1 MEGRGRSRARK
12 KRRYASPKRLL
23 SFLLTAAMVLTNMG
37 PDLSLAY
44 AATATDVTFE
54 MEGADLVQ
62 SVEDAIAEGNE
73 VTKGDIDF
81 TEGAVDKFENLF
93 FGEGKLYEAYPEM
106 EGGDA
111 EAELRVFVRLPEDA
125 DDTYIVTG
133 DEDLIFLYVNNGE
146 DRITCKA
153 EIHSVINGRERT
165 KTTKKVSIKSY
176 LNAYDTIFGE
186 GTEVEEEEEVVTAT
200 SSDADKAEPE
210 VPTATDSDGQVSLS
224 VNDVPLVTEAPVE
237 TATDSDAPESDD
249 DEAEVP
255 EDTEDEE
262 PAEEEEITEDVDEEV
277 PEAPK
282 ATDLDLVAL
291 DWNRTAKAWVTSL
304 NALGLER
311 STEEGSYVLTVNH
324 ILTDGGEM
332 WGKEETI
339 ELTEKDFTNGALNTA
354 PYEYVKDGMELAGKA
369 PVVRA
374 TDFQGE
380 DGTYELTVDMEYRV
394 MDGWHIVRETAQ
406 PGIMLMAIYIGEL
419 DKVDIEPDANQ
430 IPVHVQYVYEGGVT
444 AKPAE
449 TIMAVK
455 EDAEDPEAKYQ
466 FSLTVD
472 GFDEYSI
479 SVESVDDNVTYEVD
493 GNTVTVEVD
502 PGTESASL
510 VITFVAEKVKYTI
523 QKHLQQL
530 NSDDYDDGGTIEA
543 FGTAGEVTEVVAETV
558 PGYTALPIDQKKI
571 EANGSTVVDVYY
583 VRNTYTVTYDTNGGS
598 YVKALKGLY
607 EQEVTVYEVG
617 EQKRVCGMGEHQH
630 TDEPESWEL
639 AFYDVGDENGC
650 WKVAKQGGLFGQK
663 YWVWNCELAAHTHSS
678 DCYVDSYNPAPTKQG
693 YTFAGW
699 YTDEK
704 CTQLATPTLELTADT
719 TVYAKWNPA
728 QVRYTVVYYIENADD
743 DNYSYLSS
751 EVKTATVGTSVQE
764 TADTVN
770 PVGLDTTNF
779 TFESS
784 EEKTIAANG
793 STVIRV
799 NYDRNEYTLTSEKYF
814 DANGNEYNSK
824 GQGRNKLTL
833 TARYGATI
841 TQAMNKAFNE
851 PTLYRYAW
859 STTGIDKD
867 KVAVFDTMPS
877 GNKTV
882 YNHDYV
888 ATREQTLRYW
898 LENYDGSEKIEKYGK
913 TYGLYKEI
921 TVRFNYLT
929 YNADFYEFPGY
940 TKYIAEF
947 DGRKEENWSQKYT
960 WDDMQVDFYYNAD
973 EYTLDLFGYNG
984 ELITSES
991 VKLGADIESYLAEPE
1006 KPVEGAKFKGWYL
1019 DPQHSEKYAGDYKM
1033 PQGLSLYADW
1043 DLPTYTVT
1051 YVSEEET
1058 IHTESVE
1065 YLGTPASYIP
1075 EKEGYVFEGWYAD
1088 KDGVTEADLLKPV
1101 ESDITVYAQWSVNTL
1116 TTYTIQ
1122 YQTEDGTVVR
1132 DPETYDGVV
1141 GTTISVKA
1149 KTPTV
1154 EAYKDYAVNVM
1165 SETITLQAAASQNV
1179 ITFIY
1184 TAPTELEYTVQYKY
1198 GDDVIYTDGPIDAT
1212 ASKFRCTPSETAVNA
1227 LKAMGYRIDDVY
1239 RDVQLVSDNTK
1250 NIVVFNLR
1258 MDTYTI
1264 TYKGVNDVTVWGG
1277 ETKDENPNPTTYTVN
1292 SENITLVNPSKN
1304 GSEFTGWAC
1313 DDSTEVLSGS
1323 GQHDPMNVVIQTGS
1337 KGNLTFT
1344 AGWDA
1349 IETENITGK
1358 YADAEDEN
1366 PNDEIYHQG
1375 EADLAV
1381 YLDGELV
1388 QSGTLK
1394 YGYWQYPCVDMAI
1407 TLKRDYILN
1416 SVYADQVEAT
1426 GNPTDIYVNKNDEGK
1441 DVIHVDNVADESTVY
1456 VYLTTKYTVQ
1466 YVTNPAGLVTNPT
1479 DNNVYTVVNRG
1490 TPEDG
1495 YKAYTPD
1502 LTEYLEEIIVKP
1514 MPQKDGYTATGWT
1527 TEANAI
1533 QNAGKWDLSDA
1544 LDADAADSDTVIT
1557 LTATYGANSYAV
1569 GVQYYYDGVAGDKY
1583 DDPELKVFGTTY
1595 TITADPTKEHDG
1607 KPYALDH
1614 VEKNGLIVGADPTQN
1629 IVEVYYALD
1638 EIGSEEGP
1646 DGIPDKYQ
1654 TIVTFKAE
1662 NGNFGT
1668 YTNEDNEEVKITE
1681 TTKIVTL
1688 EKDGKWAEDG
1698 SYELEASD
1706 IPTAYPDD
1714 TYVEPGTWNPK
1725 NETTGT
1731 PEDEVITKNSN
1742 RTFTIRFSNRASYAV
1757 GIQYYY
1763 DGVAGDKYD
1772 DPELK
1777 VFGTTYTITAD
1788 PTKEHDGKPYALD
1801 HVEKNGLI
1809 VGADP
1814 TQNIVEVYYALDEI
1828 GSEEGPDGI
1837 PDKYQTIVTFKAENG
1852 NFGTYTN
1859 EDNEEVKITETT
1871 KIVTLEK
1878 DGKWAEDGSYELEAS
1893 DIPTAYPDDTY
1904 VEPGTWNPKNE
1915 TTGTPEDEV
1924 ITKNSNRTFTIRFS
1938 NRASYAVGIQYYYDG
1953 VAGDKYDD
1961 PELKVFGSTYTIT
1974 PATTK
1979 EYNEIPYALDRVEN
1993 NGLTV
1998 TDNTDTNIVMVYYAL
2013 DENEDKIPDKYQTTV
2028 TFKAVNGYFY
2038 TETNEDGT
2046 ETKVTETQIIVDLTD
2061 ASGEVYDEDGTYV
2074 LKDKDIPKATP
2085 DETYTEP
2092 GTWSPVPQNAEIR
2105 KDRDNTFTITFSNRA
2120 KYEASVE
2127 YYYDN
2132 DLDESKTYKEDRTIE
2147 TVFEI
2152 TPPTTTTH
2160 GDQNDNYMLGR
2171 IENNGLI
2178 VTADPAQNVIRVYYE
2193 LDVKGEEPAGGDPF
2207 DPDGPDNI
2215 PDKYQVIFR
2224 YTTDGN
2230 GTVTGKTYEPYTTPK
2245 DEDGNYTEFN
2255 GASPKVNVTVS
2266 GNTSRY
2272 VFDYWTDDNGNQYDT
2287 DDVLRRAKFD
2297 DDTTF
2302 TAHFRYV
2309 SGGGH
2314 GGGGGGSSSGGS
2326 PYSDPDHG
2334 PGVVNIDPDA
2344 VPLAPLPGDN
2354 MFVIE
2359 DGDVPLAPLPKTGQ
2373 TPVAPAMGMLFAGIF
2388 LALASLRRREEEN

>member
-73 VTKGDIDF
+73 VEKGDIDF

-200 SSDADKAEPE
+200 SSDTDKAEPE

-237 TATDSDAPESDD
+237 TATDSDAPEADG

-255 EDTEDEE
+255 EDTEAEE

-282 ATDLDLVAL
+282 ATDKDLVAL
-291 DWNRTAKAWVTSL
+291 DWDKTAKAWVTSL

-339 ELTEKDFTNGALNTA
+339 ELTEEDFTNGVLNTA

-380 DGTYELTVDMEYRV
+380 DGVYELTVDMEYRV

-419 DKVDIEPDANQ
+419 DKVDIEPDVNQ
-430 IPVHVQYVYEGGVT
+430 IPVYVQYVYEGGVT

-455 EDAEDPEAKYQ
+455 EDADAKYQ

-502 PGTESASL
+502 PGTESAGL
-510 VITFVAEKVKYTI
+510 VITFVAKQVKYTI

-530 NSDDYDDGGTIEA
+530 NSDGYDDGGTIEA

-558 PGYTALPIDQKKI
+558 PGYTALPIDQNKI

-1777 VFGTTYTITAD
+1777 VFG
-1788 PTKEHDGKPYALD
+1788 
-1801 HVEKNGLI
+1801 
-1809 VGADP
+1809 
-1814 TQNIVEVYYALDEI
+1814 
-1828 GSEEGPDGI
+1828 
-1837 PDKYQTIVTFKAENG
+1837 
-1852 NFGTYTN
+1852 
-1859 EDNEEVKITETT
+1859 
-1871 KIVTLEK
+1871 
-1878 DGKWAEDGSYELEAS
+1878 
-1893 DIPTAYPDDTY
+1893 
-1904 VEPGTWNPKNE
+1904 
-1915 TTGTPEDEV
+1915 
-1924 ITKNSNRTFTIRFS
+1924 
-1938 NRASYAVGIQYYYDG
+1938 
-1953 VAGDKYDD
+1953 
-1961 PELKVFGSTYTIT
+1961 STYTIT

>member
-62 SVEDAIAEGNE
+62 SVEDAIAEDNE
-73 VTKGDIDF
+73 VTKEDINF

-255 EDTEDEE
+255 EDTEAEE
-262 PAEEEEITEDVDEEV
+262 PAEEEEITEDVDKEV

-282 ATDLDLVAL
+282 ATDKDLVAL

-339 ELTEKDFTNGALNTA
+339 ELTEEDFTNGVLNTA

-406 PGIMLMAIYIGEL
+406 SGIMLMAIYIGEL
-419 DKVDIEPDANQ
+419 DEVDIEPDVNQ

-455 EDAEDPEAKYQ
+455 EDPEAEYVFELEVKDIPSGYYI
-466 FSLTVD
+466 SIED
-472 GFDEYSI
+472 DEY
-479 SVESVDDNVTYEVD
+479 VLNPET
-493 GNTVTVEVD
+493 NTITRRFKSD
-502 PGTESASL
+502 TQKDSL
-510 VITFVAEKVKYTI
+510 VITFVAVGASYKI
-523 QKHLQQL
+523 QKYLQEL
-530 NSDDYDDGGTIEA
+530 NGDYTDGGITEA
-543 FGTAGEVTEVVAETV
+543 SGTAGEVTEVVADTV
-558 PGYTALPIDQKKI
+558 PGYTALPIKQQEIKAD
-571 EANGSTVVDVYY
+571 GTTVVDVYY

-607 EQEVTVYEVG
+607 GQEVPVYG
-617 EQKRVCGMGEHQH
+617 SHKSEQRTCTME
-630 TDEPESWEL
+630 E
-639 AFYDVGDENGC
+639 
-650 WKVAKQGGLFGQK
+650 
-663 YWVWNCELAAHTHSS
+663 HTHSYS
-678 DCYVDSYNPAPTKQG
+678 CYKRINGRWTTICGHEPHTHSNSCYSMVTSYDPAPTKQG

-699 YTDEK
+699 YTDEEF
-704 CTQLATPTLELTADT
+704 TQRAAEKLTLVSDT
-719 TVYAKWNPA
+719 TVYAKWDPA

-770 PVGLDTTNF
+770 PAGLDTTNF

-784 EEKTIAANG
+784 EEKMIAANG

-799 NYDRNEYTLTSEKYF
+799 NYARKKYILKSYNEFTADGEV
-814 DANGNEYNSK
+814 AGRWE
-824 GQGRNKLTL
+824 QGEHLTL
-833 TARYGATI
+833 SAKYGATI
-841 TQAMNKAFNE
+841 TDLMNKNFNV
-851 PTLYRYAW
+851 PTNNYYAW
-859 STTGIDKD
+859 STTGRDGD

-877 GNKTV
+877 GYPSNEIPV
-882 YNHDYV
+882 YNHTYSTERQQV
-888 ATREQTLRYW
+888 LRYW
-898 LENYDGSEKIEKYGK
+898 LENYNGSKTSTKDGK

-921 TVRFNYLT
+921 TVRFQYIGKNV
-929 YNADFYEFPGY
+929 DFYDFPGY
-940 TKYIAEF
+940 TQYIAVF
-947 DGRKEENWSQKYT
+947 DGEDKENWSQVTTPHNKKL
-960 WDDMQVDFYYNAD
+960 QVDFYYDAD

-984 ELITSES
+984 EQLASHS
-991 VKLGADIESYLAEPE
+991 VKLGANIQSYLAEPE
-1006 KPVEGAKFKGWYL
+1006 KPVEGATFKGWYL
-1019 DPQHSEKYAGDYKM
+1019 DPQRSEKYAGDYKM

-1065 YLGTPASYIP
+1065 YLGTPASYIS

-1101 ESDITVYAQWSVNTL
+1101 ESDITVYAQWSVNTR
-1116 TTYTIQ
+1116 TQYTIL
-1122 YQTEDGTVVR
+1122 YQTEDGINVR
-1132 DPETYDGVV
+1132 DPETFDGIV
-1141 GTTISVKA
+1141 GTEISVKA

-1184 TAPTELEYTVQYKY
+1184 TTLEGLTYTVQYKY
-1198 GDDVIYTDGPIDAT
+1198 GNTLIHQNSDIDAT
-1212 ASKFRCTPSETAVNA
+1212 ASQFRYTPDKATVEA
-1227 LKAMGYRIDDVY
+1227 LKAKGYNLIDAY
-1239 RDVQLVSDNTK
+1239 KDVQLVSNNEE
-1250 NIVVFNLR
+1250 NIVVFNLS

-1264 TYKGVNDVTVWGG
+1264 TYEGVEGVTAWGG
-1277 ETKDENPNPTTYTVN
+1277 ETKNPNPITYTVN

-1313 DDSTEVLSGS
+1313 DDSTEVLSGK
-1323 GQHDPMNVVIQTGS
+1323 HDPMEVVIEKGS
-1337 KGNLTFT
+1337 TGNLTFT
-1344 AGWDA
+1344 AGWDD
-1349 IETENITGK
+1349 IETENITGD

-1388 QSGTLK
+1388 QSDTLK
-1394 YGYWQYPCVDMAI
+1394 YGYQQYACVDMAI
-1407 TLKRDYILN
+1407 TLKGDYILN
-1416 SVYADQVEAT
+1416 SVYADQVVAT
-1426 GNPTDIYVNKNDEGK
+1426 ENPTDIYVDGNG
-1441 DVIHVDNVADESTVY
+1441 VIHVDNVADESTVY
-1456 VYLTTKYTVQ
+1456 VYLTTKYTVK
-1466 YVTNPAGLVTNPT
+1466 YVTTPAGLVTNPT
-1479 DNNVYTVVNRG
+1479 DNNVYTVVNKG
-1490 TPEDG
+1490 TNPDG
-1495 YKAYTPD
+1495 YEAYLPS
-1502 LTEYLEEIIVKP
+1502 LAEYLTTINVQA
-1514 MPQKDGYTATGWT
+1514 MPQIDGYTATGWT
-1527 TEANAI
+1527 TEAGTP
-1533 QNAGKWDLSDA
+1533 QNAGNWALSDA
-1544 LDADAADSDTVIT
+1544 LDADAAGSDTVIT
-1557 LTATYGANSYAV
+1557 LTAMYGAN
-1569 GVQYYYDGVAGDKY
+1569 
-1583 DDPELKVFGTTY
+1583 
-1595 TITADPTKEHDG
+1595 
-1607 KPYALDH
+1607 
-1614 VEKNGLIVGADPTQN
+1614 
-1629 IVEVYYALD
+1629 
-1638 EIGSEEGP
+1638 
-1646 DGIPDKYQ
+1646 
-1654 TIVTFKAE
+1654 
-1662 NGNFGT
+1662 
-1668 YTNEDNEEVKITE
+1668 
-1681 TTKIVTL
+1681 
-1688 EKDGKWAEDG
+1688 
-1698 SYELEASD
+1698 
-1706 IPTAYPDD
+1706 
-1714 TYVEPGTWNPK
+1714 
-1725 NETTGT
+1725 
-1731 PEDEVITKNSN
+1731 
-1742 RTFTIRFSNRASYAV
+1742 SYAV

-1763 DGVAGDKYD
+1763 DEARDEYEGDGQR
-1772 DPELK
+1772 
-1777 VFGTTYTITAD
+1777 VFGTTYTISPD
-1788 PTKEHDGKPYALD
+1788 WTKTHGGK
-1801 HVEKNGLI
+1801 
-1809 VGADP
+1809 
-1814 TQNIVEVYYALDEI
+1814 T
-1828 GSEEGPDGI
+1828 
-1837 PDKYQTIVTFKAENG
+1837 
-1852 NFGTYTN
+1852 
-1859 EDNEEVKITETT
+1859 
-1871 KIVTLEK
+1871 
-1878 DGKWAEDGSYELEAS
+1878 
-1893 DIPTAYPDDTY
+1893 
-1904 VEPGTWNPKNE
+1904 
-1915 TTGTPEDEV
+1915 
-1924 ITKNSNRTFTIRFS
+1924 
-1938 NRASYAVGIQYYYDG
+1938 
-1953 VAGDKYDD
+1953 
-1961 PELKVFGSTYTIT
+1961 
-1974 PATTK
+1974 
-1979 EYNEIPYALDRVEN
+1979 YALDRVEN
-1993 NGLTV
+1993 NSLTV
-1998 TDNTDTNIVMVYYAL
+1998 SADLNANIVKVYYAL
-2013 DENEDKIPDKYQTTV
+2013 DEKDPDDPENPNKPDGVPDKYQAVVTYKVENGTFGDDGEQVTQYYELATQNEDGTWTPETKTLSDIPEPTANTGYENGSWNPVPTESTEVEDGAEYTHTYVAEARTLTVNYIMDDEEGTVIYDQYNQNTSYDAEYDLSGQILTEVVYKEKTYLLDSMAGGAVSGTVTDNVVITLIYSLDANDDGVADKYQTTV
-2028 TFKAVNGYFY
+2028 TFKAVNGYF

-2046 ETKVTETQIIVDLTD
+2046 ETKVTETQITVDLTD
-2061 ASGEVYDEDGTYV
+2061 ASGKVYDVDGTYV
-2074 LKDKDIPKATP
+2074 LQDEDIPKATP

-2105 KDRDNTFTITFSNRA
+2105 KDGNRTFTITFSNRA
-2120 KYEASVE
+2120 KYEASIE
-2127 YYYDN
+2127 YYYD
-2132 DLDESKTYKEDRTIE
+2132 DVLDESETQKSEQTIE
-2147 TVFEI
+2147 EVFKI
-2152 TPPTTTTH
+2152 DPPTTTTH
-2160 GDQNDNYMLGR
+2160 GDQNQNYVLGR
-2171 IENNGLI
+2171 IENNGLT
-2178 VTADPAQNVIRVYYE
+2178 VSADPAQNVIRVYYE

-2230 GTVTGKTYEPYTTPK
+2230 GTVTGKTYERYTTPK

-2255 GASPKVNVTVS
+2255 GASPEVNVTVS

-2309 SGGGH
+2309 SGGGNS
-2314 GGGGGGSSSGGS
+2314 GGGGGGSSGGGS

-2344 VPLAPLPGDN
+2344 VPLAPLPGNN